1 MTSEGQNL
9 KYDSQES
16 FIILDEIDATG
27 GSPPDGRL
35 DVAEKTFDRMLNEIR
50 DRYGVI
56 SSNISVSMA
65 FSAAIM
71 TMSAAILIFVLSE
84 WSLFKLV
91 PVVIFSTASIVL
103 GVVVEH
109 KASLMVT
116 GVQVLDFVNAYNHH
130 NYELANHLLFNSK
143 NLAVDEFERIR
154 FRVYQIL
161 RIQAILFL
169 MSLLTVLVMEVSR
182 SWAMESGSSV
192 EAWEVRRAPTGS

>member
-1 MTSEGQNL
+1 M
-9 KYDSQES
+9 
-16 FIILDEIDATG
+16 
-27 GSPPDGRL
+27 
-35 DVAEKTFDRMLNEIR
+35 
-50 DRYGVI
+50 
-56 SSNISVSMA
+56 
-65 FSAAIM
+65 
-71 TMSAAILIFVLSE
+71 
-84 WSLFKLV
+84 FKLV

>member
-35 DVAEKTFDRMLNEIR
+35 DVAEKTLDRMLNEIR
-50 DRYGVI
+50 DRYSVI

-91 PVVIFSTASIVL
+91 PVVTLSTASIVL
-103 GVVVEH
+103 GVFVEH
-109 KASLMVT
+109 KASLMDT
-116 GVQVLDFVNAYNHH
+116 GVQVPDFVNAYNHH

-143 NLAVDEFERIR
+143 NLAVDELERIR

-161 RIQAILFL
+161 RIQAMLFL

-182 SWAMESGSSV
+182 SWTIESGSSL
-192 EAWEVRRAPTGS
+192 EAWGGIRIPIGS